1 MNNSWHSKSVEEVL
15 EALETSPKGLSSEE
29 ARRRLLKYGPNKLME
44 KEGVSAL
51 RVFLNQFKD
60 IFVLMLL
67 FAIAFSLISAFIEH
81 HEPSLEDYA
90 DAITIGAIVILNSV
104 VGFVQE
110 YRSEKAMEALRKMT
124 APKAR
129 VLRDGREVLIDA
141 AEVVPGDIILL
152 ESGDRVPAD
161 GRLIEAI
168 DLRTNEAALTGESTP
183 VEKDVEPVRP
193 DAPVGDRKC
202 MVFMGTHTI
211 YGRGRAVVTATG
223 MNTEFGKI
231 AGMIQEAEEKI
242 PPLKEKL
249 NRFAKKLSKF
259 IILVV
264 VLIFILEVLRNP
276 GSTDLLKFFMIS
288 VALAVSAV
296 PEGLPAIVT
305 IGLALGARE
314 LAKHNAVIR
323 KLAAAET
330 LGSTTVICSDKT
342 GTLTKGEMT
351 VRRVYCNGKTYEVTG
366 SGYEPTGEFL
376 LNSKPVNP
384 DEDEA

>member
-1 MNNSWHSKSVEEVL
+1 
-15 EALETSPKGLSSEE
+15 
-29 ARRRLLKYGPNKLME
+29 ME

-384 DEDEA
+384 EADQERRRMERDGRPN

>member
-193 DAPVGDRKC
+193 DAPVGDRK
-202 MVFMGTHTI
+202 
-211 YGRGRAVVTATG
+211 
-223 MNTEFGKI
+223 
-231 AGMIQEAEEKI
+231 
-242 PPLKEKL
+242 
-249 NRFAKKLSKF
+249 
-259 IILVV
+259 
-264 VLIFILEVLRNP
+264 
-276 GSTDLLKFFMIS
+276 
-288 VALAVSAV
+288 
-296 PEGLPAIVT
+296 
-305 IGLALGARE
+305 
-314 LAKHNAVIR
+314 
-323 KLAAAET
+323 
-330 LGSTTVICSDKT
+330 
-342 GTLTKGEMT
+342 
-351 VRRVYCNGKTYEVTG
+351 
-366 SGYEPTGEFL
+366 
-376 LNSKPVNP
+376 
-384 DEDEA
+384 